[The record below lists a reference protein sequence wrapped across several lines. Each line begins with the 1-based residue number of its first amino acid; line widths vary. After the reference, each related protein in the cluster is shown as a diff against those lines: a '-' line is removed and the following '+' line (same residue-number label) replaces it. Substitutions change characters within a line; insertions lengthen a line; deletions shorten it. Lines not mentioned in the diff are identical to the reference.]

1 MPLLCKA
8 PIFILFVHDT
18 NRENAVFARLDN
30 LVYLK
35 NVDPSEYVNDISYE
49 RYDIVGIS
57 NNAFSG
63 TPKKM
68 KVEARDFSL

>member
-1 MPLLCKA
+1 
-8 PIFILFVHDT
+8 
-18 NRENAVFARLDN
+18 
-30 LVYLK
+30 
-35 NVDPSEYVNDISYE
+35 VDPSEYVNDISYE

-57 NNAFSG
+57 NNAFIG